1 MKFLR
6 LWQLL
11 REPTV
16 RFASSPISLHNA
28 GYITTSPISA
38 SNALYG
44 FSSSFSPF
52 CSHYTQNPRK
62 SQSTLRGQIFI
73 NYYPKKQG
81 WGIGAVLLFDIALI
95 QLRITLR
102 HAQIGMRHQMLQAKH
117 ISAVFQKE
125 RCETVP
131 QLIGC
136 DFNPA
141 LLTVFQKGFI
151 QMVYLQLFAFIVG
164 KKPIVLR
171 LRLDFLKVCN
181 QANRCRT

>member
-1 MKFLR
+1 M
-6 LWQLL
+6 
-11 REPTV
+11 
-16 RFASSPISLHNA
+16 
-28 GYITTSPISA
+28 
-38 SNALYG
+38 
-44 FSSSFSPF
+44 
-52 CSHYTQNPRK
+52 
-62 SQSTLRGQIFI
+62 
-73 NYYPKKQG
+73 
-81 WGIGAVLLFDIALI
+81 LLFDIALI

-102 HAQIGMRHQMLQAKH
+102 HAQIGMRHQMLQAEH
-117 ISAVFQKE
+117 VSAIFQKE

-171 LRLDFLKVCN
+171 LRLDFLEVCN